1 MANLGAV
8 SQQPSRKWT
17 LARPAVTG
25 PKAVRARA
33 GRLSVGLVVLLSAL
47 VLSGCNAWP
56 DFGESP
62 GLDAQ
67 GHDVAKLY
75 SGMFIAGLIVAVL
88 VWGLIGWCVL
98 RYRKKGRDL
107 IPRQFQEHIPLEIT
121 YTIIPLVIVIVIFVF
136 TVITEN
142 KVDAVAKRP
151 AVTVDVRGYQW
162 GWIFKYQHANDL
174 TLHTQGAVR
183 YLPANKGYTASVYPQ
198 LVLPEGEPTKIVLRS
213 DDVIHEFYVHAFD
226 FGRYAQPGHR
236 NVFEF
241 TPTKTGVYPAQCS
254 EYCGLY
260 HSEMLFSVRVIP
272 ANQFRHWLSYH
283 AAHPHQ
289 IPKHYPLTQQ

>member
-1 MANLGAV
+1 VANLGAV
-8 SQQPSRKWT
+8 SQLSSRRWAA
-17 LARPAVTG
+17 ARSA
-25 PKAVRARA
+25 AVRPRNRRART
-33 GRLSVGLVVLLSAL
+33 GRLSGGLVVLATAL
-47 VLSGCNAWP
+47 LLSGCNSWP
-56 DFGESP
+56 AFGESP

-67 GHDVAKLY
+67 GRDIAKLY
-75 SGMFIAGLIVAVL
+75 SGMFVAGLIVAVL
-88 VWGLIGWCVL
+88 VWGLIGWCVVS
-98 RYRKKGRDL
+98 YRKKGRDF

-142 KVDAVAKRP
+142 TVDAVSKRP
-151 AVTVDVRGYQW
+151 AVTVNVRGYQW
-162 GWIFKYQHANDL
+162 GWNFRYENAHGL
-174 TLHTQGAVR
+174 TLRTQGAVR
-183 YLPANKGYTASVYPQ
+183 YLPANKGYTSSVYPQ
-198 LVLPEGEPTKIVLRS
+198 LVLPEGEATKIVLRS
-213 DDVIHEFYVHAFD
+213 DDVIHEFYVQAFD

-272 ANQFRHWLSYH
+272 AKQFRSWLSYYQ
-283 AAHPHQ
+283 AHQNQ